1 MRSGHQFAAHM
12 LGAIMI
18 EATLAEF
25 RKLKK
30 WADRAIAQVRDE
42 DLFATLDTESNSI
55 AVIMKHLAGNMRS
68 RWSDFLSSDGEKPDR
83 NRDMEFLTEPGDT
96 RESRMEQWETG
107 WRCVFETL
115 ESLTPGDL
123 HKTVFVRAQPQPA
136 LEAIQRQLRH
146 CAYHV
151 GQIVFLAKHFAGN
164 NWQTL
169 TIPRGKSRE
178 FNTAMR
184 PKRT

>member
-1 MRSGHQFAAHM
+1 MGSGHLFAAT
-12 LGAIMI
+12 LFAGIGI
-18 EATLAEF
+18 KSSLAEF
-25 RKLKK
+25 RKLKN
-30 WADRAIAQVRDE
+30 WADRAIAQVRGE
-42 DLFATLDTESNSI
+42 DLFETLDTESNSL
-55 AVIMKHLAGNMRS
+55 AVIIKHLAGNMRS

-83 NRDMEFLTEPGDT
+83 NRDREFLTEPGDT

-115 ESLTPGDL
+115 ESLTPDDL
-123 HKTVFVRAQPQPA
+123 RKTVFVRAQPQAA
-136 LEAIQRQLRH
+136 LKPIQQQMRY

-151 GQIVFLAKHFAGN
+151 GQLVFLAKHFAGN
-164 NWQTL
+164 NWQPL

-184 PKRT
+184 PNKK

>member
-1 MRSGHQFAAHM
+1 MIA
-12 LGAIMI
+12 AIMI
-18 EATLAEF
+18 ESSLAEF
-25 RKLKK
+25 RKLKNL
-30 WADRAIAQVRDE
+30 ADRAIAQVRDE
-42 DLFATLDTESNSI
+42 DLFATLDPESNSL

-83 NRDMEFLTEPGDT
+83 NRDMEFLAEPGDT
-96 RESRMEQWETG
+96 REGRMEQWEAG

-115 ESLTPGDL
+115 ESLTPEDL
-123 HKTVFVRAQPQPA
+123 HKTVFVRAQPLSA
-136 LEAIQRQLRH
+136 LDAIQQQMRH

-169 TIPRGKSRE
+169 TIPRGKSQE

-184 PKRT
+184 PKRK

>member
-1 MRSGHQFAAHM
+1 
-12 LGAIMI
+12 MI

-25 RKLKK
+25 RKLKNL
-30 WADRAIAQVRDE
+30 ADRAIAQVRDE

-96 RESRMEQWETG
+96 RESRMEHWEAG
-107 WRCVFETL
+107 WRCLFETL
-115 ESLTPGDL
+115 EGLTPDDL
-123 HKTVFVRAQPQPA
+123 NKTVFVRAQPKLA
-136 LEAIQRQLRH
+136 LEAILLELRH
-146 CAYHV
+146 YAYHV

-164 NWQTL
+164 KWQTL

-178 FNTAMR
+178 FNTAKR
-184 PKRT
+184 PKRK

>member
-1 MRSGHQFAAHM
+1 M
-12 LGAIMI
+12 LA
-18 EATLAEF
+18 ATLAEF
-25 RKLKK
+25 RKFKNL
-30 WADRAIAQVRDE
+30 AERALAQVRDE
-42 DLFATLDTESNSI
+42 DLFATLDTESNSL
-55 AVIMKHLAGNMRS
+55 AVLMKHLAGNMRS

-96 RESRMEQWETG
+96 RKSRMEQWEAG

-115 ESLTPGDL
+115 ESLTPEDL
-123 HKTVFVRAQPQPA
+123 HKTVFVRSRPRTA
-136 LEAIQRQLRH
+136 LEAIQQQLGH

-151 GQIVFLAKHFAGN
+151 GQIVFLAKHFAEN

-169 TIPRGKSRE
+169 TIPRGQSQE

-184 PKRT
+184 QKKK

>member
-1 MRSGHQFAAHM
+1 
-12 LGAIMI
+12 MI

-25 RKLKK
+25 RKLKN

-42 DLFATLDTESNSI
+42 DLFTSLDPESNSL

-68 RWSDFLSSDGEKPDR
+68 RWSDFLSSDGEKPNR

-96 RESRMEQWETG
+96 RESRMEHWEAG

-115 ESLTPGDL
+115 ESLTPDDL
-123 HKTVFVRAQPQPA
+123 HKTVFIRAQHQPA
-136 LEAIQRQLRH
+136 LEAIQQQMRH

-151 GQIVFLAKHFAGN
+151 GQIAFLAKHFAGN

-169 TIPRGKSRE
+169 TIPRGKSQPSD
-178 FNTAMR
+178 TAMR
-184 PKRT
+184 QKRK